1 MVTAGALLQSAD
13 NEDTTNAL
21 ADGLTAR
28 VQRVQS
34 LAVRSTNDKAF
45 LYSVIVFMWVVDM
58 LFVCSWS
65 GAEFVG
71 RDGREVVDDGTTN
84 ATTKQILKQRTE
96 ED

>member
-45 LYSVIVFMWVVDM
+45 LYSVIFFMWVVDM
-58 LFVCSWS
+58 LLMEC
-65 GAEFVG
+65 GAEFVRE
-71 RDGREVVDDGTTN
+71 RDGREVVDDGTT
-84 ATTKQILKQRTE
+84 TPRPSRF
-96 ED
+96 